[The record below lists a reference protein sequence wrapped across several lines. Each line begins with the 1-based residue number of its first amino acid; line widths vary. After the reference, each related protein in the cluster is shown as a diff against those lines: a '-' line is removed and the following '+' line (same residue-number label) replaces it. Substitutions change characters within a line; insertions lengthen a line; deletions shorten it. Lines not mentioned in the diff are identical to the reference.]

1 MQVFIEA
8 WANNT
13 LAYLNTSDISRI
25 SFAKK
30 EGLKESERETKV
42 QFKDGSTGT
51 YVTHRKMQK
60 LFAATLGKAIAG
72 ESTEA
77 SEE

>member
-8 WANNT
+8 WANDT
-13 LAYLNTSDISRI
+13 QAYLNVSDISRI

-30 EGLKESERETKV
+30 DGLKSSLRETKV
-42 QFKDGSTGT
+42 QFRDGSTGT
-51 YVTHRKMQK
+51 YVTHRNMQK
-60 LFAATLGKAIAG
+60 LFATTLGKALAG

-77 SEE
+77 IEE